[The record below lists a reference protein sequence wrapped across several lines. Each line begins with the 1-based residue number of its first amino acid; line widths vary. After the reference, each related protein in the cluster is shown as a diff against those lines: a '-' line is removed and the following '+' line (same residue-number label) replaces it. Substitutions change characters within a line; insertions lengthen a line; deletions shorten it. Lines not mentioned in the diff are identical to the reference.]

1 MISLKVMRVVVLPL
15 IITAFMYLWN
25 FNTNASMIYLIVEM
39 SQMFYSNALASNS
52 MKNRSIGGKCLR
64 G

>member
-1 MISLKVMRVVVLPL
+1 MISLTVMRVVVLPL

-52 MKNRSIGGKCLR
+52 MNNRSIGGKGLR